1 MCGIQQMVR
10 VQVATHENKKFKF
23 RIHMLSVGTDRSVL
37 QNVWSEKTLGL
48 IFLKVRKLRKNMQAF
63 RNIVP

>member
-1 MCGIQQMVR
+1 MR
-10 VQVATHENKKFKF
+10 VIMETTGY
-23 RIHMLSVGTDRSVL
+23 LL